1 MEGLYQALTEYSTK
15 DYYPMHMPGHKR
27 NQQLLQM
34 VNPYTIDITEIEG
47 FDDLHQAEGILKELS
62 DRLQKLYR
70 SGRSYP
76 LVNGSTVG
84 ILAGISAAASRG
96 DRILVAR
103 NCHKAVYHSIYIRD
117 LEPVY
122 LYPECIPGTSIN
134 GGISASQVE
143 KLLIT
148 YPGISL
154 VVITS
159 PTYEGIVSDI
169 EAIAEIVHKAGA
181 LLLVDEAHGAHFGFH
196 RAFPQSAVTQGAD
209 IVIQSLHK
217 TLPSFTQTAVLHSN
231 RAELNHRIEQYL
243 SFYESS
249 SPSYLLMAGVDRCVR
264 MLEEHGDEL
273 FEEYYNK
280 LQYFLAKVSDLRKL
294 RLLSQD
300 LGGTESVPALDPSKL
315 TILLSDT
322 ALTGPELAG
331 KLREDYHIVMEL
343 ETRDYVLGMTSI
355 CDTQEGFERLAGALK
370 SIDGELKETQRSFSP
385 ATYGYRP
392 VQALW
397 PHEAAEL
404 MSEEKQLS
412 ECVGRI
418 AADFISI
425 YPPGIPLLVPGEI
438 IEDRLLQILTHA
450 QEDGLK
456 VTGLLGEQKDRI
468 QVLGEDNNGKN
479 LYHIRKELHGQ
490 GYHL

>member
-1 MEGLYQALTEYSTK
+1 MKGLYQALTEYSTK

-27 NQQLLQM
+27 NLQLLQM
-34 VNPYTIDITEIEG
+34 VNPYSIDITEIEG

-84 ILAGISAAASRG
+84 ILAGISAAASKG
-96 DRILVAR
+96 DHILVAR
-103 NCHKAVYHSIYIRD
+103 NCHKAVYHSICIRG
-117 LEPVY
+117 LEPIY
-122 LYPECIPGTSIN
+122 LYPDSIPGTMVN

-169 EAIAEIVHKAGA
+169 EAIAKVVHKAGA

-196 RAFPQSAVTQGAD
+196 KAFPQSAVTLGAD
-209 IVIQSLHK
+209 LVVQSLHK

-231 RAELNHRIEQYL
+231 RDELNHRIEQFL
-243 SFYESS
+243 SIYESS
-249 SPSYLLMAGVDRCVR
+249 SPSYLLMAGMDLCVR
-264 MLEEHGDEL
+264 MLEEHGDRL
-273 FEEYYNK
+273 FEEYYNN
-280 LQYFLAKVSDLRKL
+280 LQYFISEVSDLCKL
-294 RLLSQD
+294 RLLNHD
-300 LGGTESVPALDPSKL
+300 LAGTGSIHALDPSKL
-315 TILLSDT
+315 TILLCDT
-322 ALTGPELAG
+322 ELKGPELAG
-331 KLREDYHIVMEL
+331 KLREDYHIEMEL
-343 ETRDYVLGMTSI
+343 TTRDYVLGMTSI
-355 CDTQEGFERLAGALK
+355 CDTRLGFERFARALIN
-370 SIDGELKETQRSFSP
+370 IDGELERTQRAFLP
-385 ATYGYRP
+385 ATYGHRP
-392 VQALW
+392 IQAMG
-397 PHEAAEL
+397 PHEATEL
-404 MSEEKQLS
+404 ISEERKLS
-412 ECVGRI
+412 DCAGRI

-425 YPPGIPLLVPGEI
+425 YPPGIPLLVPGEV
-438 IEDRLLQILTHA
+438 IEDSLLQILTHA

-468 QVLGEDNNGKN
+468 RVLGKDNNG
-479 LYHIRKELHGQ
+479 
-490 GYHL
+490 